1 MAVNIKNLFTGIGVV
16 IDDHVFD
23 KDGDKIV
30 TIVKALED
38 EHIPLVKFSEI
49 PDINVLDHFNSVSF
63 ILLDWEFKKGIL
75 PGVNIGGVLEEE
87 GIKEIVD
94 FIENIEKKCFT
105 PIFIFSNSG
114 DEPKNYIKDEIL
126 KSLPILIKSKNSL
139 VKENN
144 EITLWNELEE
154 WIDKHSGIYVQKI
167 WNNSFE
173 KARNKFL
180 KKLNINSQWPK
191 VLYEVAKKDEVDPA
205 EELNDLI
212 FQNIRTRMSPLIFD
226 ENQINKAKDPSTQEL
241 MEIIQNQRFCPD
253 ESLNKQFSTGDLF
266 LQGEKYYLNIRPA
279 CDCVLRNGK
288 HSVELYLLGCSIVD
302 DFNDFDKKYGLFREK
317 DIEAIVGPLFD
328 NKIIKI
334 KFKDLKIKESS
345 NFLKMGAKRI
355 GRIQHP
361 FITRIVQRYGLF
373 IHRQGLPSIPA
384 RAFFTKEDL
393 EQIVLPQPINLHR
406 KRLKVPLRSQIL
418 NSPRLLKNAISKLRK
433 FK

>member
-126 KSLPILIKSKNSL
+126 NSLPILIKSKNEI
-139 VKENN
+139 VKENQN
-144 EITLWNELEE
+144 IILWDELQK
-154 WIDKHSGIYVQKI
+154 WIDEHSGIYVQKI

-173 KARNKFL
+173 KARNNFL
-180 KKLNINSQWPK
+180 KKLNNNSQWPK
-191 VLYEVAKKDEVDPA
+191 ALYEAAKEDDVDPTD
-205 EELNDLI
+205 ELNELI
-212 FQNIRTRMSPLIFD
+212 VQNIRTRMTPLEF
-226 ENQINKAKDPSTQEL
+226 EEGQINKSRESNREEL
-241 MEIIQNQRFCPD
+241 IDILQNQRFCPD
-253 ESLNKQFSTGDLF
+253 NALNKQYMTGDVYKLKNKN
-266 LQGEKYYLNIRPA
+266 QYYLNITPA
-279 CDCVLRNGK
+279 CDCIVRNK
-288 HSVELYLLGCSIVD
+288 RTVKYILLECLLTNKPKFNTQYGHFNEVD
-302 DFNDFDKKYGLFREK
+302 T
-317 DIEAIVGPLFD
+317 EALVGPLIEGKTLRIFFK
-328 NKIIKI
+328 KIEIREN
-334 KFKDLKIKESS
+334 KDLIEKYERK
-345 NFLKMGAKRI
+345 

-361 FITRIVQRYGLF
+361 FITRIIQRYGFF
-373 IHRQGLPSIPA
+373 IQRQGLPRIPKEIYPVSEELENFNVPQSVSSI
-384 RAFFTKEDL
+384 RKKL
-393 EQIVLPQPINLHR
+393 NVPI
-406 KRLKVPLRSQIL
+406 RSQIL
-418 NSPRLLKNAISKLRK
+418 KSPRLLKIAISKLRRTK
-433 FK
+433 